1 VLVGSAGQ
9 LLLNLGVTAQQNL
22 LVMFQAFQRGPR
34 LAKRSLLQQS
44 LNGYARTRILLSRR

>member
-1 VLVGSAGQ
+1 MLVGSAGQ

-34 LAKRSLLQQS
+34 LAERSLLQQS
-44 LNGYARTRILLSRR
+44 GNGYART